1 MRAVVGAL
9 PLVLLFGCPSESL
22 PVDAASPSDV
32 GMDAAVP
39 VDAFFVPPDATRDA
53 VIDFSRTIDALAY
66 EYAWS
71 CTGEVAPVLAP
82 PSAEPPV
89 EDCSAGI
96 WPDLALEDVCPTVSD
111 AMRTDPDTGMSLPPT
126 DMRALPTTI
135 PVSESGSFLPSTL
148 PDTWPTTLRVVE
160 WNMEYTSNLE
170 AQIETLAAD
179 PELSR
184 ADVYLLSELD
194 RCSSRNGVRRAAR
207 MLAERISGAYVYGIE
222 FVELSIGRTLGGD
235 TGNAIVSR
243 RPITGATLLC
253 HSAQY
258 DWFADEG
265 EPRLGQRIAVSA
277 EIPVGDTYARVHSI
291 HFESNDITGERRTV
305 QVKEALDHAQAS
317 ACERPQ
323 IIAGDFNTWYPR
335 APERFVMSRAGF
347 TDAME
352 EVGDVGP
359 THDSGRRLDY
369 VYGRG
374 FRVVGGAILREVT
387 TSDHRPLWVDLA
399 LE

>member
-9 PLVLLFGCPSESL
+9 PLVLLVGCPSEAL
-22 PVDAASPSDV
+22 PVDASSATDG
-32 GMDAAVP
+32 GMDASAP
-39 VDAFFVPPDATRDA
+39 VDAFYVAPDATRDA
-53 VIDFSRTIDALAY
+53 VIDLSRSIDALAY

-71 CTGEVAPVLAP
+71 CSGNVAPVLDP
-82 PSAEPPV
+82 PAAEPPT

-96 WPDLALEDVCPTVSD
+96 WPDLPVANVCPTVSG
-111 AMRTDPDTGMSLPPT
+111 ATRTDPDTGMALPPT
-126 DMRALPTTI
+126 DTRALPIAI
-135 PVSESGSFLPSTL
+135 PVSESGSFLPATL
-148 PDTWPTTLRVVE
+148 PDTWPSTLRVVE
-160 WNMEYTSNLE
+160 WNMEYTSHLE
-170 AQIETLAAD
+170 EQIETLAAD

-222 FVELSIGRTLGGD
+222 FVELSIGRTIGGD

-243 RPITGATLLC
+243 RPLTGATLLC
-253 HSAQY
+253 HSPQY
-258 DWFADEG
+258 DWFADDG
-265 EPRLGQRIAVSA
+265 EPRLGQRVVVSA
-277 EIPVGDTYARVHSI
+277 EIPVGDTFARVHSV

-305 QVKEALDHAQAS
+305 QVKETLDHAQSS

-335 APERFVMSRAGF
+335 APERFVMERSGWQ
-347 TDAME
+347 DALE
-352 EVGDVGP
+352 TVGDVGT
-359 THDSGRRLDY
+359 THRSGRRLDY
-369 VYGRG
+369 VYVRG
-374 FRVVGGAILREVT
+374 LRVVGGAILRDVT
-387 TSDHRPLWVDLA
+387 TSDHFPVWVDLA